1 MEVQVAEI
9 IATII
14 GGILAAGTGWF
25 LQNRA
30 EKDRTVKSRHLLTT
44 AICDDLQHAIT
55 LYEKVDDEWEKTKTV
70 WFATLNE
77 LRESRQTYQN
87 SKNWI
92 VLFENADLRKKIFRY
107 YLRSSDLINNLEYQQ
122 RRKYEL
128 ETKFNDLVRD
138 IKYKTP
144 QLSHDEAMKDA
155 ISYMTQEEAEYLRLK
170 EIVPENVKKLDKFK
184 SEAKELVSALQ
195 KG

>member
-1 MEVQVAEI
+1 MSEI
-9 IATII
+9 IAAII
-14 GGILAAGTGWF
+14 GGFLAAGTGWF

-30 EKDRTVKSRHLLTT
+30 EKDRTDKSRHLLTT

-55 LYEKVDDEWEKTKTV
+55 LYEKIDDEWGKTKTI

-87 SKNWI
+87 SKDWI

-107 YLRSSDLINNLEYQQ
+107 YLRSSDLLNNLEYQQ

-128 ETKFNDLVRD
+128 ETKYNDLIRD

-144 QLSHDEAMKDA
+144 QLSDAEASRA
-155 ISYMTQEEAEYLRLK
+155 ATSYMAQEDAEYLRLK
-170 EIVPENVKKLDKFK
+170 ESIPDNVKKLDKFK
-184 SEAKELVSALQ
+184 AEAKELERALQ
-195 KG
+195 NP

>member
-1 MEVQVAEI
+1 MAEI
-9 IATII
+9 IAAVI
-14 GGILAAGTGWF
+14 GGFLAAGTGWF

-30 EKDRTVKSRHLLTT
+30 EKDRTNKTRHLLTT

-55 LYEKVDDEWEKTKTV
+55 LYDKVDDEWEKTKTV

-87 SKNWI
+87 SRDWI
-92 VLFENADLRKKIFRY
+92 VLFKNADLRKKIFRY

-138 IKYKTP
+138 IKYKSP
-144 QLSHDEAMKDA
+144 QLTQEDAMKVA
-155 ISYMTQEEAEYLRLK
+155 TSYMTQEDAEYHRLK
-170 EIVPENVKKLDKFK
+170 ESVPENVKKLDKFK
-184 SEAKELVSALQ
+184 SEAKELVSELQ
-195 KG
+195 HPKNP